1 MSRLSYLNRMHV
13 HDSSPPRGPSTIPE
27 TGHLPGDFS
36 TSARA
41 APTDVSAAAVPQ
53 QARKRVLFIINSL
66 AGGGAERVICTL
78 LRASQAELRDSQ
90 ISLLLL
96 DREAAAYEVPRWVE
110 VTQLD
115 CRYSLV
121 RSIWSVWRAL
131 RRAKPDLTVSFLT
144 RSNVA
149 NIIAGALLG
158 IPAVISERVNT
169 SSHLGSGAGAAVARF
184 LVKATYPK
192 ARRIIAVSQGVA
204 DDLHAS
210 FGVRSERMA
219 VIANP
224 IELDAIRAQA
234 ESGTP
239 VPVNGPY
246 AVTMGRLVPNKNF
259 DMLIDAFARSGIAG
273 KLLIL
278 GDGPER
284 DALMRKAEAL
294 GLAGRVVMPGFSAN
308 PFPTLARADFY
319 VSPSNAEGFPNSLLE
334 AMSVGLPV
342 ISTNC
347 PSGPSEVLADLKREQ
362 VGPGVTFAPH
372 GILVAPNDPD
382 AMAEAL
388 RAMADPARR
397 QSYAERAPKRAADFG
412 VARAKDAY
420 WTVIREAAAA

>member
-1 MSRLSYLNRMHV
+1 V
-13 HDSSPPRGPSTIPE
+13 
-27 TGHLPGDFS
+27 
-36 TSARA
+36 
-41 APTDVSAAAVPQ
+41 PTDVSAGAVAQ
-53 QARKRVLFIINSL
+53 QACKRVLFIINSL
-66 AGGGAERVICTL
+66 AGGGAERVMCTL
-78 LRASQAELRDSQ
+78 LRASQGELRDSR

-96 DREAAAYEVPRWVE
+96 DREAAMYEVPRWIDVQ
-110 VTQLD
+110 QLD
-115 CRYSLV
+115 CRHSLL

-131 RRAKPDLTVSFLT
+131 ARARPDLTVSFLT

-149 NIIAGALLG
+149 NIIASALLG

-169 SSHLGSGAGAAVARF
+169 SSHLGVGAGAAVARL

-204 DDLHAS
+204 DDLRAS
-210 FGVRSERMA
+210 FGIRRDRMA

-224 IELDAIRAQA
+224 IDVEAIRAQA
-234 ESGTP
+234 DSGAP
-239 VPVNGPY
+239 VPIEGPY

-259 DMLIDAFARSGIAG
+259 GMLIEAFARSGIAG
-273 KLLIL
+273 QLLIL

-284 DALMRKAEAL
+284 DTLTRQIEML
-294 GLAGRVVMPGFSAN
+294 GLSGRVVMPGFSAN
-308 PFPTLARADFY
+308 PFPTLARAAFY

-347 PSGPSEVLADLKREQ
+347 PSGPSEVLADLPREQ

-382 AMAEAL
+382 AMAQAL
-388 RAMADPARR
+388 QAMADPARR
-397 QSYAERAPKRAADFG
+397 ASYAACAPKRAADFG
-412 VARAKDAY
+412 VARAREAY
-420 WTVIREAAAA
+420 WAVIREAAAA

>member
-1 MSRLSYLNRMHV
+1 M
-13 HDSSPPRGPSTIPE
+13 
-27 TGHLPGDFS
+27 PGDLS

-41 APTDVSAAAVPQ
+41 VPTDVSAGATAQ

-78 LRASQAELRDSQ
+78 LRASQSELWDNQ

-96 DREAAAYEVPRWVE
+96 DREPAMYEVPHWVDVE
-110 VTQLD
+110 QLD
-115 CRYSLV
+115 CRHSLV

-149 NIIAGALLG
+149 NVIGSVLLG

-169 SSHLGSGAGAAVARF
+169 SSHLGSGAAAAVARE

-210 FGVRSERMA
+210 FGVRSERVA

-224 IELDAIRAQA
+224 VDLDAIRAHA
-234 ESGTP
+234 RSGAP
-239 VPVNGPY
+239 VPIEGPY

-259 DMLIDAFARSGIAG
+259 AMLIDAFARSGIAG
-273 KLLIL
+273 KLAIL

-284 DALMRKAEAL
+284 EALTRQVEAL
-294 GLAGRVVMPGFSAN
+294 GLAGRVVMPGFSEN
-308 PFPTLARADFY
+308 PFPTLARAAFY

-362 VGPGVTFAPH
+362 VGPAVTFAAH

-382 AMAEAL
+382 AMAAAL

-397 QSYAERAPKRAADFG
+397 QSYAERSPQRAADFG

-420 WTVIREAAAA
+420 WAVIRAAAAT

>member
-1 MSRLSYLNRMHV
+1 MLAL
-13 HDSSPPRGPSTIPE
+13 PCQGPSIIPE
-27 TGHLPGDFS
+27 TGHLPGDLS

-41 APTDVSAAAVPQ
+41 APTDAGADAAAQ
-53 QARKRVLFIINSL
+53 QTRKRILFIINSL

-78 LRASQAELRDSQ
+78 LRASQGELRDSQ

-96 DREAAAYEVPRWVE
+96 DREPAMYQAPQWVE
-110 VTQLD
+110 VEQLD
-115 CRYSLV
+115 CRHSLL

-131 RRAKPDLTVSFLT
+131 RRVKPDLTVSFLT

-149 NIIAGALLG
+149 NIIAATLLG

-169 SSHLGSGAGAAVARF
+169 SSHLGSGAGAAVART
-184 LVKATYPK
+184 LVKATYRK

-210 FGVRSERMA
+210 FGVRNDRMA

-224 IELDAIRAQA
+224 VDLDAIRAQA
-234 ESGTP
+234 QSGAP
-239 VPVNGPY
+239 LPIEGPY

-259 DMLIDAFARSGIAG
+259 SMLIDAFAKSGIAG
-273 KLLIL
+273 NLAIL

-284 DALMRKAEAL
+284 EALVRQIEAL
-294 GLAGRVVMPGFSAN
+294 GLGGRVLMPGFSEN
-308 PFPTLARADFY
+308 PFPTLARAAFY

-372 GILVAPNDPD
+372 GILVAPNDPA

-397 QSYAERAPKRAADFG
+397 QSYAERSPQRAADFG
-412 VARAKDAY
+412 VARARDAY
-420 WTVIREAAAA
+420 WTVIRGALVG

>member
-1 MSRLSYLNRMHV
+1 M
-13 HDSSPPRGPSTIPE
+13 
-27 TGHLPGDFS
+27 
-36 TSARA
+36 
-41 APTDVSAAAVPQ
+41 PTDASAVAVGQ

-78 LRASQAELRDSQ
+78 LRASQGELRDSQ

-96 DREAAAYEVPRWVE
+96 DRETAMYDVPRWIEVE
-110 VTQLD
+110 QLD
-115 CRYSLV
+115 CRHSLV

-131 RRAKPDLTVSFLT
+131 RRAKPDLAVSFLT

-158 IPAVISERVNT
+158 IPTVISERVNT
-169 SSHLGSGAGAAVARF
+169 SSHLGSGAGAVVARL
-184 LVKATYPK
+184 LVKATYPR

-224 IELDAIRAQA
+224 VDLEAIRAQA
-234 ESGTP
+234 ENGAPIP
-239 VPVNGPY
+239 VDGPY
-246 AVTMGRLVPNKNF
+246 AATMGRLVPNKNF
-259 DMLIDAFARSGIAG
+259 AMLIEAFARAGIAG

-284 DALMRKAEAL
+284 DALTRKVEAL
-294 GLAGRVVMPGFSAN
+294 GLTGRVVMPGFSDN

-342 ISTNC
+342 VSTNC
-347 PSGPSEVLADLKREQ
+347 PSGPAEVLADLPREQ

-397 QSYAERAPKRAADFG
+397 QSYAERAPKRAAEFG
-412 VARAKDAY
+412 VARARDAY
-420 WTVIREAAAA
+420 WAVIRAAAAA

>member
-1 MSRLSYLNRMHV
+1 
-13 HDSSPPRGPSTIPE
+13 
-27 TGHLPGDFS
+27 LPGDFS

-41 APTDVSAAAVPQ
+41 VATDVSAGAVAQP
-53 QARKRVLFIINSL
+53 ARRRVLFLINSL
-66 AGGGAERVICTL
+66 AGGGAERVMCTL
-78 LRASQAELRDSQ
+78 LRASQSELRDCQ

-96 DREAAAYEVPRWVE
+96 DREAAMYEVPRWIE
-110 VTQLD
+110 VQQLD
-115 CRYSLV
+115 CRHSLI

-149 NIIAGALLG
+149 NIIAGTLLG

-169 SSHLGSGAGAAVARF
+169 SSHLGSGAGAAVARR

-210 FGVRSERMA
+210 FGVRGERMA

-224 IELDAIRAQA
+224 IDLDAIRAQA
-234 ESGTP
+234 EAGEP
-239 VPVNGPY
+239 VPMEDPY

-259 DMLIDAFARSGIAG
+259 GMLIEAFARSGVAG

-284 DALMRKAEAL
+284 DALTRKVEAF
-294 GLAGRVVMPGFSAN
+294 GLAGRVVMPGFSDN
-308 PFPTLARADFY
+308 PFPTLARANVY

-334 AMSVGLPV
+334 AMSLGLPV

-347 PSGPSEVLADLKREQ
+347 PSGPSEVLADLPREQ

-397 QSYAERAPKRAADFG
+397 QSYAARAPKRAADFG

-420 WTVIREAAAA
+420 WAIIRAAAAA